1 MKKIIKKQNH
11 LPLLHGGAF
20 GRNLA
25 SKKLKHFSEINRK
38 QHTAKQKQKRKWSKS
53 VKKTKLQNTN

>member
-25 SKKLKHFSEINRK
+25 SKKLKHFSEIN
-38 QHTAKQKQKRKWSKS
+38 
-53 VKKTKLQNTN
+53 